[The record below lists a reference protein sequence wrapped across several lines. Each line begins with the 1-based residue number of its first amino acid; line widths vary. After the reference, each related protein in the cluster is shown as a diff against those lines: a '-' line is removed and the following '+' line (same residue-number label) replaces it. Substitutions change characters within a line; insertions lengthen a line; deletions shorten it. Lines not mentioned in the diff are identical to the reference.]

1 MVNVTVYR
9 YRGIWAP
16 SLVEN
21 CGLEE
26 LGVGEESSTELED
39 KDVVETTWLLV
50 DDLENESES
59 DMNNR
64 NSKLR

>member
-1 MVNVTVYR
+1 
-9 YRGIWAP
+9 
-16 SLVEN
+16 
-21 CGLEE
+21 

-39 KDVVETTWLLV
+39 KDVVETTWLLA

>member
-1 MVNVTVYR
+1 
-9 YRGIWAP
+9 
-16 SLVEN
+16 
-21 CGLEE
+21 
-26 LGVGEESSTELED
+26 LGVGEELSTELED